1 MARPLKAD
9 TSGEAVLKVPT
20 GRRDD
25 PSAGARISLPG
36 QVSEAASALA
46 ATEAPEQPIPIL
58 RLSDLQLPSTRPSKD
73 SIGSTITVI
82 PAEERL
88 SDPDVFPA
96 PHRPVRSRPRLA
108 MVGGL
113 VGLILAIALTAFIA
127 IGQLPPDIWRRLTV
141 ERAIELASSWARPAP
156 ATPPMRAE
164 LATPRLI
171 VHRRVVLGEPAALGL
186 AVQGGAESAVIIRG
200 LLPGMELSNGDAV
213 AADASQ
219 VAATALGKT
228 WIAPPESFIGSAD
241 LVAELRLP
249 DNKIADRLAIR
260 LEWGSPISPEPTQG
274 PSDREEPPI
283 SPASAPPQLDR
294 QQIVAGPPI
303 SPELTQGPS
312 DREEPPIS
320 PASAPPQLDRQQ
332 IVAGPPISAEPTQ
345 GPSDREEPMPPISPA
360 SAPRQLDRQQI
371 VAGPPKTQGPSD
383 REEPGPPISTVPA
396 PRQLNEE
403 EIAVLLKRGKD
414 LIATGDLAAAR
425 LVLQRAADANDVEAI
440 LALAATYDPYVLR
453 ELKVYSFAA
462 DTGMARTWYEKARQ
476 LGSSAALRRLDML
489 TSGAR

>member
-1 MARPLKAD
+1 
-9 TSGEAVLKVPT
+9 
-20 GRRDD
+20 
-25 PSAGARISLPG
+25 
-36 QVSEAASALA
+36 
-46 ATEAPEQPIPIL
+46 
-58 RLSDLQLPSTRPSKD
+58 
-73 SIGSTITVI
+73 
-82 PAEERL
+82 
-88 SDPDVFPA
+88 
-96 PHRPVRSRPRLA
+96 

-127 IGQLPPDIWRRLTV
+127 IGQLPLADIWRRLTV

-312 DREEPPIS
+312 DREEP
-320 PASAPPQLDRQQ
+320 
-332 IVAGPPISAEPTQ
+332 
-345 GPSDREEPMPPISPA
+345 
-360 SAPRQLDRQQI
+360 
-371 VAGPPKTQGPSD
+371 
-383 REEPGPPISTVPA
+383 GPPISTVPA

-403 EIAVLLKRGKD
+403 EIAFLLKRGKD

-462 DTGMARTWYEKARQ
+462 DAGMARTWYEKARQ

>member
-1 MARPLKAD
+1 
-9 TSGEAVLKVPT
+9 LKVPT
-20 GRRDD
+20 SRRDD

-58 RLSDLQLPSTRPSKD
+58 RLSDLQLPSTRPSME

-127 IGQLPPDIWRRLTV
+127 IGQLPLADIWRRLTV

-171 VHRRVVLGEPAALGL
+171 VHRRVALGEPAALGL

-249 DNKIADRLAIR
+249 DNKIADRVAIR

-283 SPASAPPQLDR
+283 SPAS
-294 QQIVAGPPI
+294 V
-303 SPELTQGPS
+303 
-312 DREEPPIS
+312 
-320 PASAPPQLDRQQ
+320 PPQLDRQQ

-345 GPSDREEPMPPISPA
+345 ASDREEPMPPISPA

-371 VAGPPKTQGPSD
+371 VAGPPISPELIQGPSD

-462 DTGMARTWYEKARQ
+462 DAGMARTWYEKARQ